1 MFTIWTVTYFLSPQV
16 PSFYH
21 KIWFNKKCICL
32 HNSRNRTCDSVSA
45 QVNLVQCGSLLCI
58 TILIAEIN
66 GPEDEI
72 WLRKPVN
79 PFIRPVLPLGA
90 KRRTFYFYKNLL
102 HLLPRLVV
110 VPVWWCVAVLRRRL
124 VFSVVLCSVTE
135 TLPEMDIRVNSQ
147 QVFIWG
153 WLYLQRRG
161 SSFSNLTCITCSFL
175 KYFKPSFPL
184 IFKIVA

>member
-1 MFTIWTVTYFLSPQV
+1 MILFQPRLTLRPVGAYFASQFSSQKLMDLKMRFGSENQWTHSSVLFCLWEQKEEHFTFIKTCFTCFLA
-16 PSFYH
+16 
-21 KIWFNKKCICL
+21 L
-32 HNSRNRTCDSVSA
+32 
-45 QVNLVQCGSLLCI
+45 LLCQF
-58 TILIAEIN
+58 
-66 GPEDEI
+66 DD
-72 WLRKPVN
+72 
-79 PFIRPVLPLGA
+79 
-90 KRRTFYFYKNLL
+90 
-102 HLLPRLVV
+102 
-110 VPVWWCVAVLRRRL
+110 VLRCWDVVL